1 MKFKDVAIEYND
13 ISKVR
18 KLNELENPITFWDDV
33 RKISKSTK
41 SDHGI
46 KRWEILSEIRYKEIL
61 KNLKKED
68 TNNDIRWV
76 INTTKRI
83 KIYL

>member
-68 TNNDIRWV
+68 TNNDIR
-76 INTTKRI
+76 
-83 KIYL
+83 

>member
-18 KLNELENPITFWDDV
+18 KLNELENPWDDV

-68 TNNDIRWV
+68 TNNDIR
-76 INTTKRI
+76 
-83 KIYL
+83 